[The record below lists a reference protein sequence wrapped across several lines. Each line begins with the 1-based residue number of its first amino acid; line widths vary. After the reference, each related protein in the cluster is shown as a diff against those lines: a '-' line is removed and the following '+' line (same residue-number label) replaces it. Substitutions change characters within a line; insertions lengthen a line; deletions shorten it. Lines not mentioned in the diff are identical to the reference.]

1 MFFHSLY
8 GTWPPLFLGFFYLSV
23 KLYDNDYAKDV
34 NFLQHI
40 QSPVEMFEGHPII
53 FDG

>member
-1 MFFHSLY
+1 MGPGPRYSWVFFD
-8 GTWPPLFLGFFYLSV
+8 LSV

-40 QSPVEMFEGHPII
+40 QSPVEMFEGRPII